1 MSKSHFW
8 LVLTFDGLTFVRQR
22 FFGWLGRGTTPWEF
36 LNQLISNLPFN
47 TIFISYQHSPFCHCK
62 STLYLYS
69 TYCCH
74 CNIHLTFSNTSFHS
88 NINKLQ
94 LSIKTITRTGTHTHT
109 HQHISHVSYIHIYTH
124 EAKTTR
130 SYFKNYWI
138 RSLLLVLYFSNWST
152 WWLIIL
158 TNAFLTPN
166 GSFPCLNIW
175 CRKILDV

>member
-1 MSKSHFW
+1 MYIHTYVHMHMHEYTYIHLNWESNWIKQRTRSLSKSHFW

-109 HQHISHVSYIHIYTH
+109 SAHITCKLYTYIHTW
-124 EAKTTR
+124 
-130 SYFKNYWI
+130 SKNNKK
-138 RSLLLVLYFSNWST
+138 LF
-152 WWLIIL
+152 
-158 TNAFLTPN
+158 
-166 GSFPCLNIW
+166 
-175 CRKILDV
+175 